1 MNTPISA
8 STFEIM
14 RRNAQSSLLAA
25 KNPKGYWEGELSSS
39 ALSTATAVI
48 ALEAFVR
55 SRGDLANHRR
65 ETITG
70 LIEQGR
76 QWLKTFQNKDGGWGD
91 TVQSLS
97 NISTT
102 LLCWGALHQTRDEFD
117 QTNHLATAWI
127 EKHAG
132 GTTPE
137 VLAPAIRRRYGKDQT
152 FSVPILT
159 ALALTG
165 RLGESSKAWN
175 LVPQLPFELAACP
188 KSWFAAMRLPVVS
201 YALPALIAIGLVKH
215 RKQPSW
221 NPVGRTLRSLVTSQ
235 TLKVLQSIQPTTG
248 GFLEATPLTSF
259 VSMSLIGAGEET
271 HPVVENG
278 VQFLIQSAR
287 SDGSWPIDT
296 HLATWV
302 STLAINA
309 LSHSDEFAAHLGQSG
324 IDALERWLIDQQ
336 YTTRHPYTDAAPGGW
351 AWTPLSGGVP
361 DADDTPGAI
370 LALDAIT
377 HQTPSH
383 DPSIAKRAEAGIE
396 WLIGLQNRD
405 GGIPTFCRG
414 WGTLPF
420 DRSNPDITA
429 HAIRAMI
436 AWQTRLPASTQSKID
451 RSVRAA
457 LQFLSKRQEP
467 DGAWTPLWFGNQFA
481 PDESNR
487 TYGTSRVLLA
497 LLCTIG
503 HHAELPR
510 TQFTAGLKWILRS
523 QNPDGGWGGQSD
535 VPSSIEETALAIE
548 SLTACISKHALML
561 PNSKLLSDSDHAATL
576 SAIQSGLHWLLSA
589 TRSGTD
595 FPASPIGFYFAKL
608 WYFEKLYPL
617 VYTVAALN
625 RARSISTMLFP
636 EHSNQN

>member
-1 MNTPISA
+1 
-8 STFEIM
+8 M
-14 RRNAQSSLLAA
+14 RKNSHSSLLAA
-25 KNPKGYWEGELSSS
+25 RNPNGYWEGELSSS

-48 ALEAFVR
+48 ALEAFAKSR
-55 SRGDLANHRR
+55 SDLTSHHRH
-65 ETITG
+65 TITV
-70 LIEQGR
+70 LIGQGR
-76 QWLKTFQNKDGGWGD
+76 QWLKKFQNNDGGWGD

-102 LLCWGALHQTRDEFD
+102 LLCWGALNHTTQEFEE
-117 QTNHLATAWI
+117 TNKLATRWI
-127 EKHAG
+127 ERHAG
-132 GTTPE
+132 GITPE
-137 VLAPAIRRRYGKDQT
+137 VLAPAIRKRYGKDQT

-165 RLGESSKAWN
+165 RLGESSNAWN

-188 KSWFAAMRLPVVS
+188 KRWFAAMRLPVVS

-221 NPVGRTLRSLVTSQ
+221 NPVGRAIRSLVTNQ
-235 TLKVLQSIQPTTG
+235 TLNVLQSIQPTTG

-278 VQFLIQSAR
+278 IQFLIQSAR

-309 LSHSDEFAAHLGQSG
+309 LSQSDDLAQHLGQTG
-324 IDALERWLIDQQ
+324 IDALEQWLVDQQ

-370 LALDAIT
+370 LALDAFA
-377 HQTPSH
+377 HQTPSNA
-383 DPSIAKRAEAGIE
+383 PSFAKRAEAGIQ

-436 AWQTRLPASTQSKID
+436 CWQNRMPLPMQSKIEK
-451 RSVRAA
+451 SIRAA
-457 LQFLSKRQEP
+457 LNFLSKRQEP

-481 PDESNR
+481 TDESNR

-497 LLCTIG
+497 LLGTID
-503 HHAELPR
+503 HPAELPR
-510 TQFTAGLKWILRS
+510 AQFTAGLKWLLQA
-523 QNPDGGWGGQSD
+523 QNPDSGWGGESN

-548 SLTACISKHALML
+548 SLTACISTHATLL
-561 PNSKLLSDSDHAATL
+561 PGTTLLSDSDHAATV
-576 SAIQSGLHWLLSA
+576 SAIKSGLSWLFSA
-589 TRSGTD
+589 TRAGTE

-625 RARSISTMLFP
+625 RAHSISTTLF
-636 EHSNQN
+636 S

>member
-1 MNTPISA
+1 
-8 STFEIM
+8 M
-14 RRNAQSSLLAA
+14 RQNAQSSLLAA
-25 KNPKGYWEGELSSS
+25 RNPKGHWEGELSSS

-55 SRGDLANHRR
+55 SRGELGQDRR
-65 ETITG
+65 EAITQ
-70 LIEQGR
+70 LIEAGR

-91 TVQSLS
+91 TIQSLS

-102 LLCWGALHQTRDEFD
+102 LLCWGALHQTVIEFD
-117 QTNHLATAWI
+117 QTNFRATKWI
-127 EKHAG
+127 ENYAV

-137 VLAPAIRRRYGKDQT
+137 VLAPAIRHRYGKDQT

-165 RLGESSKAWN
+165 RLGESSKAWK

-221 NPVGRTLRSLVTSQ
+221 SPISRTIRDIVTKRTLN
-235 TLKVLQSIQPTTG
+235 VLQSIQPTTG

-259 VSMSLIGAGEET
+259 VAMSLIGAGEGN

-278 VQFLIQSAR
+278 IQFLIQSAR
-287 SDGSWPIDT
+287 DDGSWPIDT

-309 LSHSDEFAAHLGQSG
+309 LSHSDEFEALLGKSG
-324 IDALERWLIDQQ
+324 IDALKPWLIEQQ
-336 YTTRHPYTDAAPGGW
+336 YTTRHPYTDAASGGW

-361 DADDTPGAI
+361 DADDTPGAV
-370 LALDAIT
+370 LALDAL
-377 HQTPSH
+377 HQRSAK
-383 DPSIAKRAEAGIE
+383 DDLSIAKRAEAGIE

-420 DRSNPDITA
+420 DRSSPDITA

-436 AWQTRLPASTQSKID
+436 SWQNRLPTSNQSKIE
-451 RSVRAA
+451 RAIRAA

-467 DGAWTPLWFGNQFA
+467 EGAWTPLWFGNQFA

-487 TYGTSRVLLA
+487 TYGTTRVLLA

-503 HHAELPR
+503 HDAELPR
-510 TQFTAGLKWILRS
+510 NQFTAGLTWVLRS
-523 QNPDGGWGGQSD
+523 QNPDGGWGGEYD

-548 SLTACISKHALML
+548 SLTACISKHASISG
-561 PNSKLLSDSDHAATL
+561 SKLLSDSDHDATL
-576 SAIQSGLHWLLSA
+576 SAIRSGLQWLFDA
-589 TRSGTD
+589 TQAGTA

-625 RARSISTMLFP
+625 RAHSISTALFP
-636 EHSNQN
+636 EHSNRN